1 MEILIKS
8 ILFVMNKWD
17 TSMDE
22 FKLVGKILFY
32 VPMMLNNI
40 LSQVF
45 YFSLLPFVMAY
56 IWGKGQS
63 EPLMTLFN
71 LYAINSSLNK

>member
-8 ILFVMNKWD
+8 ILFIMNKWD

-45 YFSLLPFVMAY
+45 YFLLSPFVMVY
-56 IWGKGQS
+56 IWGKEKL

-71 LYAINSSLNK
+71 LYAINNVINR